1 MLYMCGTQS
10 PLASKKEIKKIVD
23 KKEPDVGLSALHK
36 RQTIELQSQQQIFFR
51 FSIEQDP
58 Y

>member
-23 KKEPDVGLSALHK
+23 KKEPDVGLRALHK
-36 RQTIELQSQQQIFFR
+36 RQTIELQSQQQIFLPF
-51 FSIEQDP
+51 F

>member
-1 MLYMCGTQS
+1 MCGTQS

-23 KKEPDVGLSALHK
+23 KKEPDVGLRALHK
-36 RQTIELQSQQQIFFR
+36 RQTIELQSQQQIFLLHC
-51 FSIEQDP
+51 SVHPEAH